1 MHLLEPARSAWFITN
16 PTTTTSNWLN
26 HSCTR
31 TLSHFLGY
39 PRCFNRSKYFNPLQ
53 PQRHTLSLNLAKS
66 WDLGVASVTNVCVC
80 VIMFALLLFW
90 WRIETC
96 LYYHLE
102 VLAHQLEKIPWTDDS
117 GDWTP
122 ETFRAQLALNLS
134 HRNQSILRAVHTGH
148 VVSQHHTK
156 ALIIVYL
163 YSSRNLGVRQD
174 KRREQPFV
182 FYYWKVWGV
191 RPKFAKWGEKTPFK
205 NMRNHGKLGK

>member
-66 WDLGVASVTNVCVC
+66 WDLGIASVTNVCVC
-80 VIMFALLLFW
+80 YYVCSSSFLVENWNVLILPPGSSSTSVGKNPLNRWFW
-90 WRIETC
+90 GLDTR
-96 LYYHLE
+96 
-102 VLAHQLEKIPWTDDS
+102 
-117 GDWTP
+117 
-122 ETFRAQLALNLS
+122 NLS
-134 HRNQSILRAVHTGH
+134 GTTGIEPVAQESKHTQSRPHWTCRFPAPYQSFDHCL
-148 VVSQHHTK
+148 SE
-156 ALIIVYL
+156 VYL

-182 FYYWKVWGV
+182 FYYWKVWGL
-191 RPKFAKWGEKTPFK
+191 RPKWGEKTPLK
-205 NMRNHGKLGK
+205 NMRKHGKLGK